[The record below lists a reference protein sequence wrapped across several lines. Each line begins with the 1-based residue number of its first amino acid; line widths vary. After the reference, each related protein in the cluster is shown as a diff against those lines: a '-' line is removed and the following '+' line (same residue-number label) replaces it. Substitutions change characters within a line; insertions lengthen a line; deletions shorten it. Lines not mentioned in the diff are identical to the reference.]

1 MRQDELILT
10 ARECDELCMLSTESG
25 QVGNLNFLAVCDT
38 PSQGTAGGETLLAL
52 GVAACVLGGA
62 VGLDSNFHP
71 FQNNLAQEGQEA
83 GDVGT
88 HSSLFVTFVTCS
100 NLKKKKKAF
109 GTKFDLNITPLAP
122 AFLH

>member
-25 QVGNLNFLAVCDT
+25 KVGNLNFLAVCDR

-52 GVAACVLGGA
+52 GVTACVLGGA
-62 VGLDSNFHP
+62 IGLDSIFHP
-71 FQNNLAQEGQEA
+71 FQNNLAQEGQES

-88 HSSLFVTFVTCS
+88 HSSLFVTLCS
-100 NLKKKKKAF
+100 NLKEKKKKAF
-109 GTKFDLNITPLAP
+109 GIKFDLNITPLAP